1 MQGTLTRLIGV
12 LSILVAASALAAQTP
27 VLTYPY
33 TQGFESPPPYA
44 EAVLTSVGSATV
56 PTNSAGVGNAPT
68 TQLNTESGGGG
79 INVVPSTG
87 GLLPHTGNGLLEMA
101 GDCNTFIDIHLDLS
115 AATPTT
121 TVELDFW
128 WADVGSWDN
137 GIYNG
142 VFLSRDGG
150 ATWDLILFVF
160 TPGSVGTNTWF
171 NELIDIGAMMSAASL
186 TYTNNM
192 VIRFQMEDSLNT
204 EICALDDITITGSP
218 PPDMTME
225 FNSVPVTDGGT
236 INIGD
241 ARTQVGDLFTFT
253 IGNLGPGDL
262 YLLGTP
268 PVSIALG
275 TNMSDANVQTQPGL
289 LTIPPTQTT
298 TFVLRIEPS
307 TPGPFNL
314 MVDIVTNDPLQNP
327 FDFTI
332 QGNGILPNDAAEA
345 NATAGSSLVGP
356 TGGPFTLSVDP
367 GATLA
372 NATIELT
379 DVDLDDIVVSAITPL
394 TTVPM
399 GIPTPALP
407 AQAHPILLTWAGTVD
422 ATNPPG
428 DYTWEIDFAD
438 TVNLTPLVARVT
450 ITINDLPPTHAILDA
465 MSGDGSS
472 GNPYTVNYFPGATG
486 ALAVDLATVA
496 DPNTAQGLTLTAA
509 VQVSGPSGGT
519 GFQFTMTAGVLS
531 IAPAGTLVQADA
543 GNQAFTLVVEDGTH
557 SVLIRV
563 DAFVFG
569 SSGSMYFL
577 NSPNLAFATIGVPYG
592 PETLMVDGGT
602 SPYTFNEISGA
613 WPAGITLNT
622 STGEISGTPTELGTF
637 SVEIRVVDAN
647 NDTLTHMFTLT
658 VRQEVGDAGGG
669 TTSNTDNSGCS
680 SSTGSTS
687 LLLLALLAG
696 LAGLRFA
703 RSRSA

>member
-1 MQGTLTRLIGV
+1 
-12 LSILVAASALAAQTP
+12 
-27 VLTYPY
+27 
-33 TQGFESPPPYA
+33 
-44 EAVLTSVGSATV
+44 
-56 PTNSAGVGNAPT
+56 
-68 TQLNTESGGGG
+68 
-79 INVVPSTG
+79 
-87 GLLPHTGNGLLEMA
+87 
-101 GDCNTFIDIHLDLS
+101 
-115 AATPTT
+115 
-121 TVELDFW
+121 VELDFW
-128 WADVGSWDN
+128 WAEVGSWDN
-137 GIYNG
+137 GVYNG

-150 ATWDLILFVF
+150 TTWDLILFVF

-171 NELIDIGAMMSAASL
+171 NELVDVGALMSAASL

-225 FNSVPVTDGGT
+225 FNTVAVADGGT
-236 INIGD
+236 VDVGD

-268 PVSIALG
+268 AVNLSLG
-275 TNMSDANVQTQPGL
+275 TNMSDANIQTQPSL
-289 LTIPPTQTT
+289 LTIPPSQTT
-298 TFVLRIEPS
+298 SFVLRLEPS
-307 TPGPFNL
+307 TPGPFTL
-314 MVDIVTNDPLQNP
+314 TVDIVTNDPLQNP

-332 QGNGILPNDAAEA
+332 QGTGILPNDAAEA
-345 NATAGSSLVGP
+345 NVAAGSSFAGL
-356 TGGPFTLSVDP
+356 TGGPFVLSVDP

-379 DVDLDDIVVSAITPL
+379 DVDLDNIVVSAITPL
-394 TTVPM
+394 TTVPT
-399 GIPTPALP
+399 GLTAPAVP
-407 AQAHPILLTWAGTVD
+407 GAAHPVLLTWTGTVD

-450 ITINDLPPTHAILDA
+450 ITINDLPPTHTVLNA

-472 GNPYTVNYFPGATG
+472 GNPYAVNYFPGATG
-486 ALAVDLATVA
+486 ALAVDLATVT
-496 DPNTAQGLTLTAA
+496 DPNTAQAINLTAA

-519 GFQFTMTAGVLS
+519 GFQFAMTAGVLN

-557 SVLIRV
+557 TVLIRV

-569 SSGSMYFL
+569 SSGSMFFL
-577 NSPNLAFATIGVPYG
+577 NSPNLPFATVDMPYG
-592 PETLMVDGGT
+592 PETLMVQGGT
-602 SPYTFNEISGA
+602 SPYTFNEISGT
-613 WPAGITLNT
+613 WPAGLTLNT
-622 STGEISGTPTELGTF
+622 ATGEISGTPTELGTF

-647 NDTLTHMFTLT
+647 NDTLSQTFVLT
-658 VRQEVGDAGGG
+658 VRAEVGEGGSG
-669 TTSNTDNSGCS
+669 TTRTESNGCS
-680 SSTGSTS
+680 STTGSTS

-696 LAGLRFA
+696 LTGLRYA